1 MNASEASEQPQEVG
15 ALVGPVGEMET
26 QKSKHGVSV
35 PEGPGQG
42 GQGWAWGPRSSYSV
56 DCRPWR
62 PGCKTPKWPLG
73 GAAGDGGSVLG
84 RTVCRSLSPVRLFAT
99 PWTVAHQA
107 PLSMRFS
114 RQEGMGCHALLQG
127 IFPTPVSRI
136 ADGFFT
142 ICRPFSTPSPAHQQ
156 PHLIS
161 SAGLWYFHS
170 IGSDTGSSRS
180 SWQERAKSTFTRG

>member
-62 PGCKTPKWPLG
+62 PGCKAPKWPLG
-73 GAAGDGGSVLG
+73 GAAGGSREIWWCKVGFWDIWVWLRFWLVWLG
-84 RTVCRSLSPVRLFAT
+84 QQFSL
-99 PWTVAHQA
+99 
-107 PLSMRFS
+107 
-114 RQEGMGCHALLQG
+114 
-127 IFPTPVSRI
+127 
-136 ADGFFT
+136 FFE
-142 ICRPFSTPSPAHQQ
+142 ILR
-156 PHLIS
+156 
-161 SAGLWYFHS
+161 
-170 IGSDTGSSRS
+170 
-180 SWQERAKSTFTRG
+180 